1 MAVAQKGMQK
11 STKKLVDEEVIP
23 VFCVPE
29 HGSNWDPD
37 PQHWF
42 VQNIAIKKS

>member
-29 HGSNWDPD
+29 TCLRVGVQVAPLAHLELPGSP
-37 PQHWF
+37 
-42 VQNIAIKKS
+42 